1 MKNAGLNDT
10 SVIGVYIFYNL
21 VYALLSY
28 PVGMLA
34 DKIGMKKI
42 FLSGLFIFSIVYAGF
57 AINNNIYVFMV
68 LFFLYG
74 VYASATEGVAKAW
87 ISNLVRKKETA
98 SAIGM
103 FTGLQSISSLLASSL
118 TGLLWITFGPVA
130 TFVITSLMTLVVI
143 IYLYA
148 NKLIT
153 NYSAA

>member
-1 MKNAGLNDT
+1 
-10 SVIGVYIFYNL
+10 
-21 VYALLSY
+21 
-28 PVGMLA
+28 
-34 DKIGMKKI
+34 
-42 FLSGLFIFSIVYAGF
+42 
-57 AINNNIYVFMV
+57 MV